1 MAITET
7 RSLPPQFVEDLGRDY
22 ATQLTGLTALPLDT
36 TKFQPMVAGQDQ
48 ATKDAYS
55 LATTQGTGIGAYAPY
70 LTAAGQYQTGTGTF
84 AGLPTNMMGSQD
96 YLQAQGALSG
106 PTAYQQFMSPY
117 QQDVIDA
124 SLSEYDKQ
132 AQTGLG
138 NIGLMAA
145 KSGNLG
151 GGREGVM
158 RSEFMADSNAKR
170 ALLESQLRQAGFA
183 QAQAQANQAFNQQ
196 GQLFTGAQNLGAD
209 QQRMATLVPSLYG
222 SDISTLGQ
230 AGRGQQLYEQS
241 VLDQQREANRL
252 AAYEPYERL
261 GYMGAGMGNVMGG
274 AMGQY
279 TSQVTPNQ
287 SPLQQALG
295 IASLGLGAYQ
305 AFKPRTG

>member
-7 RSLPPQFVEDLGRDY
+7 RSLPPQFVEDLGKDY
-22 ATQLTGLTALPLDT
+22 ATQLTGLTSQALDT

-48 ATKDAYS
+48 ATKDAYTQ
-55 LATTQGTGIGAYAPY
+55 ATTQGQGIGAYAPY
-70 LTAAGQYQTGTGTF
+70 LTAAGQFQTGTGTF
-84 AGLPTNMMGSQD
+84 AGQPTNMMGAQD
-96 YLQAQGALSG
+96 LVG
-106 PTAYQQFMSPY
+106 PDAYKSFMSPY

-124 SLSEYDKQ
+124 TLSEYDKQ
-132 AQTGLG
+132 AQAGIT
-138 NIGLMAA
+138 NIGQKAA
-145 KSGNLG
+145 MSGNLG

-158 RSEFMADSNAKR
+158 RAQYQNQSDMNR
-170 ALLESQLRQAGFA
+170 AAL
-183 QAQAQANQAFNQQ
+183 QAQLLQQGFGQANQLANQAFTQTQQ
-196 GQLFTGAQNLGAD
+196 LGAD
-209 QQRMATLVPSLYG
+209 QQRMAQLVPQLQG

-241 VLDQQREANRL
+241 ILDQQREANRL

-295 IASLGLGAYQ
+295 IASLGLGAYK
-305 AFKPRTG
+305 AFNT

>member
-7 RSLPPQFVEDLGRDY
+7 RSLPPQFVEDLGKDY
-22 ATQLTGLTALPLDT
+22 ATQLTGLTSLPLDT

-48 ATKDAYS
+48 ATKDAYTM
-55 LATTQGTGIGAYAPY
+55 ATTQGQGIGAYSPY
-70 LTAAGQYQTGTGTF
+70 LTQAGAYQQGTGTY
-84 AGLPTNMMGSQD
+84 AGLPTNMMGAQD
-96 YLQAQGALSG
+96 LVG
-106 PTAYQQFMSPY
+106 PDAYKPFMSPY

-132 AQTGLG
+132 AQTGYG

-170 ALLESQLRQAGFA
+170 ALLEAQLRQGGFQNA
-183 QAQAQANQAFNQQ
+183 QAAANQAFTQTNQ
-196 GQLFTGAQNLGAD
+196 LGAD
-209 QQRMATLVPSLYG
+209 QQRMATLVPQLYG

-241 VLDQQREANRL
+241 ILDQQREANRM

-261 GYMGAGMGNVMGG
+261 GYMGAGMGNVLGG
-274 AMGQY
+274 AMGKY

-295 IASLGLGAYQ
+295 IASLGLGAYK
-305 AFKPRTG
+305 AFND

>member
-48 ATKDAYS
+48 ATKDAYA

-70 LTAAGQYQTGTGTF
+70 LTQAGSYQTGTGTF
-84 AGLPTNMMGSQD
+84 AGLPTDMRGAQD
-96 YLQAQGALSG
+96 LVG
-106 PTAYQQFMSPY
+106 PDAYKPFMSPY

-124 SLSEYDKQ
+124 TMSEYDKQ
-132 AQTGLG
+132 AQTGLT

-158 RSEFMADSNAKR
+158 RSQYMADSDAKR
-170 ALLESQLRQAGFA
+170 ALLNAQLLQQGFG
-183 QAQAQANQAFNQQ
+183 QAQTAADRAFTQTQQ
-196 GQLFTGAQNLGAD
+196 LGAD
-209 QQRMATLVPSLYG
+209 QQRMATLVPNLYG

-295 IASLGLGAYQ
+295 IASLGLGAYK
-305 AFKPRTG
+305 AFNT